1 MRGTAVRP
9 TPGAATRMT
18 TPKKR
23 TAATGVPGFRR
34 PAWKQLMAEAQARFG
49 VEELRPGQ
57 QEIIEALLDGEDVL
71 GVMPTGAG
79 KSLCFQ
85 LPALFLPK
93 ATVVVSP
100 LLALMRDQHDKLSE
114 AEVAVVKLDSTLT
127 AREADALAGEVR
139 RGEHEIIYVTPEQLE
154 KPERIEALRKAGVS
168 LFVVDEAH
176 CVSQWGHDFRPA
188 FLSLRDAVQ
197 QLGHPPVLA
206 LTATATP
213 QVREDVL
220 EQLGIRDARRV
231 NTGIRRDNLFME
243 VARTVNP
250 EAKKAR
256 LLKLLEDEPGTGI
269 IYTSTVRKAEEVWKW
284 LQDAGIEAGRYHGK
298 MKAREREETQRRF
311 MENGYRV
318 IVATKAFGLGID
330 KPDIRFVAH
339 WQFPDSLESYYQE
352 AGRAGR
358 DGEPA
363 RAVLFYRLEDRRI
376 QSYFLG
382 GKYPRREQ
390 SQALYAVLRELWA
403 QRQGKPVSLKVLT
416 EASGLP
422 PARVKVLVAQLAGA
436 GILERGTRGLQQL
449 RGFDTPEELDAYL
462 SAYEKRHQSDR
473 ERLKQMMHYGQT
485 TGCRWRLLNEYFGE
499 PEPADCGR
507 CDNCVERAAGHFD
520 AASPTRLATPPPSS
534 LASASSAA

>member
-1 MRGTAVRP
+1 MGTSGDRDAAGENHVHPRP
-9 TPGAATRMT
+9 SW
-18 TPKKR
+18 KK
-23 TAATGVPGFRR
+23 
-34 PAWKQLMAEAQARFG
+34 LMAEAREHFG

-79 KSLCFQ
+79 KSLTFQ
-85 LPALFLPK
+85 LPALLLPK

-100 LLALMRDQHDKLSE
+100 LLALMQDQHDKLSE
-114 AEVAVVKLDSTLT
+114 AAVDVVKLDSTLT
-127 AREADALAGEVR
+127 AREAEQVAREVR
-139 RGEHEIIYVTPEQLE
+139 RGEHELIYVTPEQLE
-154 KPERIEALRKAGVS
+154 KPERLEALRKAGVS

-188 FLSLRDAVQ
+188 FLALRDAVQ
-197 QLGHPPVLA
+197 QLGRPPILA

-213 QVREDVL
+213 HVREDVL
-220 EQLGIRDARRV
+220 KQLGMERARV
-231 NTGIRRDNLFME
+231 VDTGIQRDNLFLE

-256 LLKLLEDEPGTGI
+256 VMKLLQEEQGTGI
-269 IYTSTVRKAEEVWKW
+269 IYTATVRKAEEVWQW
-284 LQDAGIEAGRYHGK
+284 LEAAGIPAARYHGK
-298 MKAREREETQRRF
+298 MKTSEREEVQQRF

-358 DGEPA
+358 DGQPA
-363 RAVLFYRLEDRRI
+363 RAVLLYRLEDKRI

-382 GKYPRREQ
+382 GKYPRREE
-390 SQALYAVLRELWA
+390 SQALYSVLRELWA
-403 QRQGKPVSLKVLT
+403 HRQGKPVSLKVLT

-422 PARVKVLVAQLAGA
+422 ANRVKVLVAQLAGA
-436 GILERGTRGLQQL
+436 GILERASRGLKQL
-449 RGFDTPEELDAYL
+449 RDFETAEELADYL
-462 SAYEKRHQSDR
+462 TAYETRHQSDR
-473 ERLKQMMHYGQT
+473 QRLQQMMRYGQT
-485 TGCRWRLLNEYFGE
+485 TGCRWRLLGEYFGE
-499 PEPADCGR
+499 PEHEDCGH
-507 CDNCVERAAGHFD
+507 CDNCEERAAGHFD
-520 AASPTRLATPPPSS
+520 AASPTRIATPPAP
-534 LASASSAA
+534 AAPAGAV

>member
-1 MRGTAVRP
+1 
-9 TPGAATRMT
+9 
-18 TPKKR
+18 
-23 TAATGVPGFRR
+23 
-34 PAWKQLMAEAQARFG
+34 MAEARAHFG

-57 QEIIEALLDGEDVL
+57 REIIEALLQGRDVL

-85 LPALFLPK
+85 LPALLLPK

-100 LLALMRDQHDKLSE
+100 LLALMRDQHEKLSE
-114 AEVAVVKLDSTLT
+114 AEVDVVKLDSTLT
-127 AREADALAGEVR
+127 QREADEVAREVR
-139 RGEHEIIYVTPEQLE
+139 RGEHGLIYMTPEQLE

-188 FLSLRDAVQ
+188 FLALRDAVQ
-197 QLGHPPVLA
+197 QLGRPPILA

-220 EQLGIRDARRV
+220 EQLGMRGARV
-231 NTGIRRDNLFME
+231 MNTGIQRDNLFLE

-250 EAKKAR
+250 EAKRAR
-256 LLKLLEDEPGTGI
+256 LMKLLKEEPGTGI
-269 IYTSTVRKAEEVWKW
+269 VYTATVRKAEEVWQW
-284 LQDAGIEAGRYHGK
+284 LKDAGIEAGRYHGK
-298 MKAREREETQRRF
+298 MKASEREEVQQRF

-358 DGEPA
+358 DGQPA

-376 QSYFLG
+376 QGYFLG
-382 GKYPRREQ
+382 GKYPRREE
-390 SQALYAVLRELWA
+390 SQALYSVLRELWA
-403 QRQGKPVSLKVLT
+403 HRQGKPVPLKVLT

-422 PARVKVLVAQLAGA
+422 ANRVKVLVAQLAGA
-436 GILERGTRGLQQL
+436 GILDRGSRGLKRL
-449 RGFDTPEELDAYL
+449 RDFESAEELGEYL
-462 SAYEKRHQSDR
+462 IAYEKRHQSDR
-473 ERLKQMMHYGQT
+473 ERLQQMMRYGQT
-485 TGCRWRLLNEYFGE
+485 TGCRWRFLGEYFDE
-499 PEPADCGR
+499 PEHAECGH
-507 CDNCVERAAGHFD
+507 CDNCEERAAGHFD
-520 AASPTRLATPPPSS
+520 AASPTRIATPPTT
-534 LASASSAA
+534 ADTANAV

>member
-1 MRGTAVRP
+1 MATHDDRDTAGE
-9 TPGAATRMT
+9 TQ
-18 TPKKR
+18 
-23 TAATGVPGFRR
+23 GFRR
-34 PAWKQLMAEAQARFG
+34 PSWEALAAEARERFG
-49 VEELRPGQ
+49 VEEFRPGQ
-57 QEIIEALLDGEDVL
+57 REIIEALLDGKDVL

-93 ATVVVSP
+93 LTVVVSP
-100 LLALMRDQHDKLSE
+100 LLALMQDQHEKLSD
-114 AEVAVVKLDSTLT
+114 AAVDVVKLDSTLT
-127 AREADALAGEVR
+127 AREADAVAREVR
-139 RGEHEIIYVTPEQLE
+139 RGQHELIYVTPEQLE
-154 KPERIEALRKAGVS
+154 KPERLEALRKAGVS

-188 FLSLRDAVQ
+188 FLALRDAVQ
-197 QLGHPPVLA
+197 QLGRPPILA
-206 LTATATP
+206 VTATATP

-220 EQLGIRDARRV
+220 RQLGMENAERV
-231 NTGIRRDNLFME
+231 NTGIRRDNLHLE

-256 LLKLLEDEPGTGI
+256 MMKLLQEEQGTGI
-269 IYTSTVRKAEEVWKW
+269 IYTATVRKAEEVWQW
-284 LQDAGIEAGRYHGK
+284 LKDAGIKAGRYHGQL
-298 MKAREREETQRRF
+298 KASERQEVQQRF

-358 DGEPA
+358 DGAPA

-382 GKYPRREQ
+382 GKYPRREE
-390 SQALYAVLRELWA
+390 SQALYSVLRELWA
-403 QRQGKPVSLKVLT
+403 HRQGKPVSLKVLT

-422 PARVKVLVAQLAGA
+422 ANRVKVLVAQLAGA
-436 GILERGTRGLQQL
+436 GILERSPRGLKQL
-449 RGFDTPEELDAYL
+449 RDFETNEELGDYL
-462 SAYEKRHQSDR
+462 TAYEKRHQSDR
-473 ERLKQMMHYGQT
+473 ERLQQMMRYGQT
-485 TGCRWRLLNEYFGE
+485 TGCRWRFISEYFDE
-499 PEPADCGR
+499 PEHEECQR
-507 CDNCVERAAGHFD
+507 CDNCEERAAGHFD
-520 AASPTRLATPPPSS
+520 ATSPTAIATPPA
-534 LASASSAA
+534 AS

>member
-1 MRGTAVRP
+1 
-9 TPGAATRMT
+9 
-18 TPKKR
+18 
-23 TAATGVPGFRR
+23 
-34 PAWKQLMAEAQARFG
+34 MAEARARFG

-57 QEIIEALLDGEDVL
+57 REIIEALLEGKDVL

-100 LLALMRDQHDKLSE
+100 LLALMQDQHEKLSE
-114 AEVAVVKLDSTLT
+114 AEVDVVKLDSTLT
-127 AREADALAGEVR
+127 QREADEVAREVR
-139 RGEHEIIYVTPEQLE
+139 RGEHGLIYMTPEQLE
-154 KPERIEALRKAGVS
+154 KPERIDVLRKAGVS

-188 FLSLRDAVQ
+188 FLALRDAVQ
-197 QLGHPPVLA
+197 QLGRPPILA

-220 EQLGIRDARRV
+220 EQLGMREAAV
-231 NTGIRRDNLFME
+231 MNTGIQRDNLFLE

-250 EAKKAR
+250 ETKRAR
-256 LLKLLEDEPGTGI
+256 LMKLLQEEPGTGI
-269 IYTSTVRKAEEVWKW
+269 IYTATVRKAEEVWQW
-284 LQDAGIEAGRYHGK
+284 LKDAGVEAGRYHGK
-298 MKAREREETQRRF
+298 MKASEREEVQQRF
-311 MENGYRV
+311 MENSYRV

-376 QSYFLG
+376 QGYFLG
-382 GKYPRREQ
+382 GKYPRREE
-390 SQALYAVLRELWA
+390 SQALYSVLRELWA
-403 QRQGKPVSLKVLT
+403 HRQGKPVPLKVLT

-422 PARVKVLVAQLAGA
+422 ANRVKVLVAQLAGA
-436 GILERGTRGLQQL
+436 GILDRGSRGLKQL
-449 RGFDTPEELDAYL
+449 RDFESAEELGEYL
-462 SAYEKRHQSDR
+462 TAYEKRHQSDR
-473 ERLKQMMHYGQT
+473 ERLQQMMHYGQT
-485 TGCRWRLLNEYFGE
+485 TGCRWRFLSEYFDE
-499 PEPADCGR
+499 PEHAECGH
-507 CDNCVERAAGHFD
+507 CDNCEERAAGHFD
-520 AASPTRLATPPPSS
+520 AASPTRIATPPTTTDT
-534 LASASSAA
+534 SSAV

>member
-1 MRGTAVRP
+1 MRTPEDSDTAGRA
-9 TPGAATRMT
+9 PGS
-18 TPKKR
+18 
-23 TAATGVPGFRR
+23 RR
-34 PAWKQLMAEAQARFG
+34 PDWTRLMAEARARFG

-57 QEIIEALLDGEDVL
+57 REIIEALLAGENVL

-85 LPALFLPK
+85 LPALFLPR

-100 LLALMRDQHDKLSE
+100 LLALMRDQHDKMSD
-114 AEVAVVKLDSTLT
+114 AAVDVVKLDSTLT
-127 AREADALAGEVR
+127 AREADEVAREVR
-139 RGEHEIIYVTPEQLE
+139 RGEHELIYVTPEQLE
-154 KPERIEALRKAGVS
+154 KPERLEALRKAGVS

-188 FLSLRDAVQ
+188 FLSLRDAVRR
-197 QLGHPPVLA
+197 LGGPPVLA

-220 EQLGIRDARRV
+220 EQLGIRGARLV
-231 NTGIRRDNLFME
+231 NTGIRRDNLHLE

-250 EAKKAR
+250 EAKRAR
-256 LLKLLEDEPGTGI
+256 MLELLREEPGTGI
-269 IYTSTVRKAEEVWKW
+269 IYTATVRKAEEVWKW
-284 LQDAGIEAGRYHGK
+284 LEDAGIEAGRYHGK
-298 MKAREREETQRRF
+298 MKAREREEAQQRF

-358 DGEPA
+358 DGQPA

-382 GKYPRREQ
+382 GKYPRREE
-390 SQALYAVLRELWA
+390 SQALYSVLRELWA
-403 QRQGKPVSLKVLT
+403 HRQGKPVALKVLT

-422 PARVKVLVAQLAGA
+422 ANRVKVLVAQLAGA
-436 GILERGTRGLQQL
+436 GILERTPRGLQRL
-449 RGFDTPEELDAYL
+449 RDFDTPEELDAYL
-462 SAYEKRHQSDR
+462 SAYEARHQGDR
-473 ERLKQMMHYGQT
+473 ERLQRMMRYGQT

-499 PEPADCGR
+499 PEPEDCGH
-507 CDNCVERAAGHFD
+507 CDNCEERAAGHFD
-520 AASPTRLATPPPSS
+520 AASTPLATPPAPV
-534 LASASSAA
+534 ASASSAG

>member
-1 MRGTAVRP
+1 MSTPEQRNAAGD
-9 TPGAATRMT
+9 TPGH
-18 TPKKR
+18 
-23 TAATGVPGFRR
+23 RR
-34 PAWKQLMAEAQARFG
+34 PSWKQLMAEALERFG

-57 QEIIEALLDGEDVL
+57 REIIEALLDGKDVL

-85 LPALFLPK
+85 LPALFLPR

-100 LLALMRDQHDKLSE
+100 LLALMQDQHEKLAE
-114 AEVAVVKLDSTLT
+114 ADVDVVKLDSTLT
-127 AREADALAGEVR
+127 PREADQVAREVR
-139 RGEHEIIYVTPEQLE
+139 RGQHELIYLTPEQLE
-154 KPERIEALRKAGVS
+154 KPERLEALRKAGVS

-188 FLSLRDAVQ
+188 FLSIRDAVQ
-197 QLGHPPVLA
+197 QLGRPPILA

-220 EQLGIRDARRV
+220 KQLGMENPEV
-231 NTGIRRDNLFME
+231 LNTGIRRDNLFLE

-256 LLKLLEDEPGTGI
+256 MMKLLQEEPGTGI
-269 IYTSTVRKAEEVWKW
+269 IYTATVKKAEEVWKW
-284 LQDAGIEAGRYHGK
+284 LKDAGIEAGRYHGQ
-298 MKAREREETQRRF
+298 MKTSEREEVQQRF

-330 KPDIRFVAH
+330 KPDLRFVVH

-358 DGEPA
+358 DGAPA
-363 RAVLFYRLEDRRI
+363 RGVLLYRLEDRRI

-382 GKYPRREQ
+382 GKYPRREE
-390 SQALYAVLRELWA
+390 SQALYSVLRESWA
-403 QRQGKPVSLKVLT
+403 HRQGKPVSLKVLT

-422 PARVKVLVAQLAGA
+422 ANRVKVLVAQLAGA
-436 GILERGTRGLQQL
+436 GILERSPRGLKQL
-449 RGFDTPEELDAYL
+449 RDFETPEELTGYL
-462 SAYEKRHQSDR
+462 TAYEKRHQSDR
-473 ERLKQMMHYGQT
+473 ERLQQMMRYGQT
-485 TGCRWRLLNEYFGE
+485 TGCRWRFISGYFDE
-499 PEPADCGR
+499 PEHPDCGH
-507 CDNCVERAAGHFD
+507 CDNCRERAAGHFD
-520 AASPTRLATPPPSS
+520 AASPTRIATPPS
-534 LASASSAA
+534 LAGAPGAV

>member
-1 MRGTAVRP
+1 
-9 TPGAATRMT
+9 
-18 TPKKR
+18 
-23 TAATGVPGFRR
+23 
-34 PAWKQLMAEAQARFG
+34 MAEARARFG

-57 QEIIEALLDGEDVL
+57 REIIEALLEGKDVL

-100 LLALMRDQHDKLSE
+100 LLALMQDQHEKLSE
-114 AEVAVVKLDSTLT
+114 AEVDVVKLDSTLT
-127 AREADALAGEVR
+127 QREADEVAREVR
-139 RGEHEIIYVTPEQLE
+139 RGEHELIYMTPEQLE
-154 KPERIEALRKAGVS
+154 KPERIDVLRKAGVS

-188 FLSLRDAVQ
+188 FLALRDAVQ
-197 QLGHPPVLA
+197 QLGRPPILA

-220 EQLGIRDARRV
+220 EQLGMREAAV
-231 NTGIRRDNLFME
+231 MNTGIQRDNLFLE

-250 EAKKAR
+250 ETKRAR
-256 LLKLLEDEPGTGI
+256 LMKLLQEEPGTGI
-269 IYTSTVRKAEEVWKW
+269 IYTATVRKAEEVWQW
-284 LQDAGIEAGRYHGK
+284 LKDAGVEAGRYHGK
-298 MKAREREETQRRF
+298 MKASEREEVQQRF
-311 MENGYRV
+311 MDNSYRV

-376 QSYFLG
+376 QGYFLG
-382 GKYPRREQ
+382 GKYPRREE
-390 SQALYAVLRELWA
+390 SQALYSVLRELWA
-403 QRQGKPVSLKVLT
+403 HRQGKPVPLKVLT

-422 PARVKVLVAQLAGA
+422 ANRVKVLVAQLAGA
-436 GILERGTRGLQQL
+436 GILDRGSRGLKQL
-449 RGFDTPEELDAYL
+449 RDFESAEELGEYL
-462 SAYEKRHQSDR
+462 TAYEKRHQSDR
-473 ERLKQMMHYGQT
+473 ERLQQMMRYGQT
-485 TGCRWRLLNEYFGE
+485 TGCRWRFLSEYFDE
-499 PEPADCGR
+499 PEHSECGH
-507 CDNCVERAAGHFD
+507 CDNCEERAAGHFD
-520 AASPTRLATPPPSS
+520 AASPTRIATPPTATDT
-534 LASASSAA
+534 LSAV

>member
-1 MRGTAVRP
+1 MSANDDKNLAG
-9 TPGAATRMT
+9 GAD
-18 TPKKR
+18 
-23 TAATGVPGFRR
+23 GFRR
-34 PAWKQLMAEAQARFG
+34 PSWKALTAEARARFG

-57 QEIIEALLDGEDVL
+57 REILEALLEGKDVL

-100 LLALMRDQHDKLSE
+100 LLALMQDQHEKLTE
-114 AEVAVVKLDSTLT
+114 ADVGVVKLDSTLS
-127 AREADALAGEVR
+127 AREADALTREVR

-154 KPERIEALRKAGVS
+154 KPERLEALRKAGVS

-188 FLSLRDAVQ
+188 FLTLREAVQ
-197 QLGHPPVLA
+197 QLGRPPILA

-220 EQLGIRDARRV
+220 EQLGMRGAEVV
-231 NTGIRRDNLFME
+231 NTGILRENLSLE

-256 LLKLLEDEPGTGI
+256 LMKLLQEEPGTGI
-269 IYTSTVRKAEEVWKW
+269 VYTATVKKAEEVWNW
-284 LQDAGIEAGRYHGK
+284 LKDAGIEAARYHGQ
-298 MKAREREETQRRF
+298 MKASEREEVQQRF
-311 MENGYRV
+311 MANAYRV

-339 WQFPDSLESYYQE
+339 WQFPDSLETYYQE

-358 DGEPA
+358 DGAPA
-363 RAVLFYRLEDRRI
+363 RGVLFYRLEDRRI
-376 QSYFLG
+376 QGYFLG
-382 GKYPRREQ
+382 GKYPRREE
-390 SQALYAVLRELWA
+390 SQALYSVLRELWA
-403 QRQGKPVSLKVLT
+403 HRQGKPVSLKVLT

-422 PARVKVLVAQLAGA
+422 ANRVKVLVAQLSGA
-436 GILERGTRGLQQL
+436 GILERGPRGLKQL
-449 RGFDTPEELDAYL
+449 RDFETAEELAEYL
-462 SAYEKRHQSDR
+462 TAYEKRHQTDR
-473 ERLKQMMHYGQT
+473 ERLQRMMRYGQT
-485 TGCRWRLLNEYFGE
+485 TECRWHFISEYFGE
-499 PEPADCGR
+499 PAPGDCGR
-507 CDNCVERAAGHFD
+507 CDNCAERAAGHFD
-520 AASPTRLATPPPSS
+520 ATSPTAIATPP
-534 LASASSAA
+534 AAEAIPGGAV